1 MSATNLLSLV
11 VLVSS
16 AAKSPRCE
24 TTFSSEHEVHR
35 LDKRDISLASQ
46 FWVSS
51 GMKVEGIVG
60 VCDLLVSSPSLSAAI
75 YYFLPQQCHLG
86 QRGCVFCND
95 LVLYCLGPFT
105 VKILGVNFEDSCE
118 ESLSLYINVPT
129 TQVQL
134 YQGHF

>member
-1 MSATNLLSLV
+1 MAL
-11 VLVSS
+11 
-16 AAKSPRCE
+16 
-24 TTFSSEHEVHR
+24 
-35 LDKRDISLASQ
+35 Q

-51 GMKVEGIVG
+51 GMQVEGIVG